1 MSAVSVNVELDIFY
15 FVTIQKKFKKIL
27 QKKTF
32 LIFNFSSLT
41 HIADS
46 YRDKSHRSKNGNI
59 RASADSEGSPDE
71 LFTVT
76 NRKKPGHLKDNLVNR
91 KSNNADVKNN
101 NNSSPTKNGDSKL
114 KG

>member
-1 MSAVSVNVELDIFY
+1 M
-15 FVTIQKKFKKIL
+15 
-27 QKKTF
+27 KKTKLF
-32 LIFNFSSLT
+32 NLYFIFFSLT

-76 NRKKPGHLKDNLVNR
+76 NRKKPGHLRDNLATR
-91 KSNNADVKNN
+91 KSNNADQKNN
-101 NNSSPTKNGDSKL
+101 NNPTAATNGDSKP

>member
-1 MSAVSVNVELDIFY
+1 MLL
-15 FVTIQKKFKKIL
+15 KFEK
-27 QKKTF
+27 KKTYF
-32 LIFNFSSLT
+32 SLT

-46 YRDKSHRSKNGNI
+46 YRDKSHRSKNGSLNP

-76 NRKKPGHLKDNLVNR
+76 NRKKPGHLRDNLATTT
-91 KSNNADVKNN
+91 KKNN
-101 NNSSPTKNGDSKL
+101 NNNNNNDIVDGKRSREANGDGKI

>member
-1 MSAVSVNVELDIFY
+1 MSFGRS
-15 FVTIQKKFKKIL
+15 
-27 QKKTF
+27 KTK
-32 LIFNFSSLT
+32 LFNFSLT

-76 NRKKPGHLKDNLVNR
+76 NRKKPGHLRDNLATR
-91 KSNNADVKNN
+91 KSNNADQKNN
-101 NNSSPTKNGDSKL
+101 NNPAATNGDSKL